1 MRSLIASLLVSIG
14 VVAFFSSP
22 AVLLHASRLPQQ
34 RSQRDAGAP
43 AATIARARIASPSL
57 AGTSW
62 QLVKFQ
68 GSDGVTLTPDDREK
82 YTIAFGATGQLTAQI
97 DCNRGRGRWESSGSN
112 QLQVGPL
119 ALTRATCPAGSL
131 HDQIVKQWSFIRSYM
146 VRDGHLFLA
155 LMADGGIYE
164 FEPLARAAV
173 IVPAF

>member
-1 MRSLIASLLVSIG
+1 MRRLIAFLLVALG

-22 AVLLHASRLPQQ
+22 VFLHASGLPQQ
-34 RSQRDAGAP
+34 RNQQ
-43 AATIARARIASPSL
+43 IASPNL

-68 GSDGVTLTPDDREK
+68 GNDGMTLTPDDKGK
-82 YTIAFGATGQLTAQI
+82 YTIAFGAYGQLTARV
-97 DCNRGRGRWESSGSN
+97 DCNRGRGRWKSSGSN
-112 QLQVGPL
+112 QRQVGPL
-119 ALTRATCPAGSL
+119 AVTRASCPAGSL

-173 IVPAF
+173 IVADF